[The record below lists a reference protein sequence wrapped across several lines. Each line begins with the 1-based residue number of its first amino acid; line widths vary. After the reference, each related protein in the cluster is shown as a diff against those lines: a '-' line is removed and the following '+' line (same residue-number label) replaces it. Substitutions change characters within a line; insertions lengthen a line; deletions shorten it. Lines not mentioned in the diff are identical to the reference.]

1 MTVPEMSKSRALQIV
16 TDMLT
21 ELNVSID
28 RPNRTLRPSDRL
40 SFDEI
45 FANRIGLGQAA
56 KALLTAR
63 RARQHFAFS
72 FMLSDPAWDILLEL
86 FHNWSDGKVMRFKD
100 VTLSTGVPCATALR
114 YLQMMADTELLTRRC
129 HATDA
134 RVKHYEIS
142 PKGVIEVGTYLS
154 SAGRTPIARVLSGR

>member
-1 MTVPEMSKSRALQIV
+1 MSTTQALQIV
-16 TDMLT
+16 TDMLS
-21 ELNVSID
+21 ELSACID
-28 RPNRTLRPSDRL
+28 RPNRALRPSERL
-40 SFDEI
+40 PFDEI
-45 FANRIGLGQAA
+45 VANRVGLGQAA

-63 RARQHFAFS
+63 QHRRHFAFS

-86 FHNWSDGKVMRFKD
+86 FHSWSQGKTMRFKD

-114 YLQMMADTELLTRRC
+114 YLQMMADNDLLTRRC

-134 RVKHYEIS
+134 RVRHYEIA

-154 SAGRTPIARVLSGR
+154 SAGPITHAPFMLRS